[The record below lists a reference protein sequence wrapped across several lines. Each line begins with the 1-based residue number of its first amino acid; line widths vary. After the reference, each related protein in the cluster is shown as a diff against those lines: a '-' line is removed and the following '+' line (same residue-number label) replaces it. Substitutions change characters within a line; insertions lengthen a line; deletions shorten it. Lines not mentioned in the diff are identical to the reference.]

1 MSLRHSLRRLLM
13 SSVTLSLVGGFSLA
27 LVVPLL
33 MMHVRE
39 ISTMQESALPLL
51 ATLPSLERRLSI
63 LKEQVEVTQLDTAL
77 RTGSDEERVRVYV
90 LPTQTAL
97 DRALATFDAL
107 RNDLTDRGVLTAMSS
122 IRVGER
128 FTRSDGLRAIPL
140 TVQFTVRGEGARY
153 VFAFLRMAGLLSIGD
168 VLTRSEKQTLIR
180 ATEEE
185 NPAAIVALEQFFST
199 DLLSYAKEP
208 RPVDEQLKRSLS
220 SESFTATLQTILSR
234 SLLNDARELLRGEF
248 GRSLDRY
255 RLWPVQMLQ
264 IANAEV
270 QPGSAPDWYRL
281 DFTVLLLE
289 RAS

>member
-1 MSLRHSLRRLLM
+1 
-13 SSVTLSLVGGFSLA
+13 VGGFSLA

-63 LKEQVEVTQLDTAL
+63 LKEQVEVTQLDAAL

-234 SLLNDARELLRGEF
+234 SLLNDAKELLRGEF

-270 QPGSAPDWYRL
+270 QPGSAPDWYHL